1 LPSDSSLK
9 VEFDSGE
16 KNKRIPP
23 PPSSSSSSSSSKKT
37 PSGIEIEKTG
47 EYRYTA
53 RTIRDR

>member
-23 PPSSSSSSSSSKKT
+23 PPSSSSSSSSKKT

>member
-23 PPSSSSSSSSSKKT
+23 PPPSSSSSKKT